1 MERNRFA
8 LLPKRMT
15 SGKTVWLSTYIEHK
29 ELFDRRTGRAPVS
42 TLHFT
47 WTETPAEK
55 TLRLLKESVVHNRN
69 IWNDPQL
76 TKEDKI

>member
-1 MERNRFA
+1 MERKLFA
-8 LLPKRMT
+8 FFPKRMT
-15 SGKTVWLSTYIEHK
+15 SGKLVWFTYYYQHK
-29 ELFDRRTGRAPVS
+29 ELFDRRTGRAPVT

-69 IWNDPQL
+69 IWNDPKL